1 MSTLTAR
8 TASLDSVDVSQ
19 VLSHHS
25 SSSQST
31 SKKSK
36 KTKSASLT
44 EEQVRN
50 AASAYSFLLY
60 APSEYVPRSARSEL
74 LKRAV
79 ALDGVVMLTPADDS
93 EAGDAIIGREVL
105 LASIR
110 TFLLRSFVH
119 VGAADHQVL
128 FHARI
133 MRSVGVLTRAAP
145 QFLGEYLRH
154 LVMSRG
160 ALSNVSTHTFVTLDL
175 IQIHLL

>member
-8 TASLDSVDVSQ
+8 TASLASVDVSQ

-25 SSSQST
+25 SSSQAT

-44 EEQVRN
+44 EEQVKD
-50 AASAYSFLLY
+50 AASAYSFLLF

-79 ALDGVVMLTPADDS
+79 ALDGVVMSMPVDDDD
-93 EAGDAIIGREVL
+93 EGVNVNMGREVL

-110 TFLLRSFVH
+110 TFLLRTFVH

-128 FHARI
+128 
-133 MRSVGVLTRAAP
+133 S
-145 QFLGEYLRH
+145 YC
-154 LVMSRG
+154 
-160 ALSNVSTHTFVTLDL
+160 SNHNIS
-175 IQIHLL
+175 